1 MRSKIK
7 NILARF
13 VNENKNQIPH
23 HYTNTGT
30 TGTAIYSGHYDEE
43 YLNTFLNMPDG
54 IDTYDQMR
62 RSDAQITMLR
72 NSIRNPILGANWFI
86 EAVDDSEEE
95 RQKKDFISYVL
106 FEDMGYP
113 DGSKYKTWIEFV
125 EEALSYLDFGFC
137 IHEIV
142 HKVVQ
147 NDPIWG
153 NYIGLKD
160 LGYRSQKTIYQWNL
174 LPNGGIKNVW
184 QQADGDLDSDA
195 FMDGKNLIVLS
206 NNKEGD
212 NYEGISL
219 LRPIYGNYF
228 RKNIYY
234 RLQSTGVERGITG
247 TPIGTMPQDK
257 LNDSAQIDKFIQIM
271 QRYTQNQSNYIL
283 KPHGFELDVF
293 SLNYDPAK
301 LDSVIENE
309 NKNMAK
315 AFLANF
321 MELGLSGS
329 GSYALG
335 SDLSDIFLNGI
346 QLYANKICDQINRQV
361 IKPLVIAKF
370 GNAKKYPFLKVT
382 GINDKAGKEKAEIVT
397 MLVNAGII
405 SPSDQLED
413 ALNRDFDLPIIT
425 DDQKKREIKQNVD
438 FTEKQTNNIKLAKP
452 KDNATKLI
460 KQESKK
466 IDELLYNDMLQR
478 TDKYLNKAQ
487 EVLKKTKKNGRRNAL
502 AKIDIPDKKLLKDDL
517 LSAMARVTAIATE
530 DVKKEL
536 GLNPNLKLDE
546 LEDLL
551 NSLTPESRA
560 KLKTEIEAI
569 TQTQDDEF
577 KKRMFF
583 IASQKIDTTDSV
595 DLLIADMRKA
605 RDSYI
610 NSGAFKVVATNLVSG
625 SVNTARNS
633 VFQTPEVFE
642 EIESFEIVNPSPVA
656 PICKEL
662 AGRVFTKDEYLT
674 QDLPPYHHNC
684 ETTVRA
690 QLKGQKN
697 IKPVN
702 PLGLTPTGT
711 PDQVEAILKSKT
723 FTEK

>member
-13 VNENKNQIPH
+13 VNENKNQIPY

-95 RQKKDFISYVL
+95 KLKKDFISYVL

-113 DGSKYKTWIEFV
+113 DGSKYKTWLEFV

-174 LPNGGIKNVW
+174 LSNGGIKNVW
-184 QQADGDLDSDA
+184 QQADGDLNSDA

-315 AFLANF
+315 AYLANF

-346 QLYANKICDQINRQV
+346 QLYANKICD
-361 IKPLVIAKF
+361 
-370 GNAKKYPFLKVT
+370 AKKYPFLKVT

-502 AKIDIPDKKLLKDDL
+502 AKIDIPDKKFLKDDL
-517 LSAMARVTAIATE
+517 LSAMARVTAMATE

-560 KLKTEIEAI
+560 KLKTEIEAV

-595 DLLIADMRKA
+595 DLLVADMRKA

-684 ETTVRA
+684 ETTVKA

>member
-1 MRSKIK
+1 
-7 NILARF
+7 
-13 VNENKNQIPH
+13 
-23 HYTNTGT
+23 
-30 TGTAIYSGHYDEE
+30 
-43 YLNTFLNMPDG
+43 
-54 IDTYDQMR
+54 
-62 RSDAQITMLR
+62 
-72 NSIRNPILGANWFI
+72 
-86 EAVDDSEEE
+86 
-95 RQKKDFISYVL
+95 
-106 FEDMGYP
+106 
-113 DGSKYKTWIEFV
+113 
-125 EEALSYLDFGFC
+125 
-137 IHEIV
+137 
-142 HKVVQ
+142 
-147 NDPIWG
+147 
-153 NYIGLKD
+153 
-160 LGYRSQKTIYQWNL
+160 
-174 LPNGGIKNVW
+174 
-184 QQADGDLDSDA
+184 
-195 FMDGKNLIVLS
+195 
-206 NNKEGD
+206 
-212 NYEGISL
+212 
-219 LRPIYGNYF
+219 
-228 RKNIYY
+228 
-234 RLQSTGVERGITG
+234 
-247 TPIGTMPQDK
+247 
-257 LNDSAQIDKFIQIM
+257 M

-361 IKPLVIAKF
+361 IKPLIIAKF

-382 GINDKAGKEKAEIVT
+382 GINDKAGKEKAEVVT

-438 FTEKQTNNIKLAKP
+438 FKEKETKIIKLAKP

-466 IDELLYNDMLQR
+466 IDELIYKDMLQR
-478 TDKYLNKAQ
+478 TNKYLNKAQ
-487 EVLKKTKKNGRRNAL
+487 DVLKKTKKNGRRNAL

-517 LSAMARVTAIATE
+517 LAGMARVTAIATE

-560 KLKTEIEAI
+560 KLKTEIEAV

-595 DLLIADMRKA
+595 DALVADMRKA
-605 RDSYI
+605 RDNYI

-684 ETTVRA
+684 ETTVKA

-697 IKPVN
+697 IKPIN

>member
-1 MRSKIK
+1 MRSK
-7 NILARF
+7 L
-13 VNENKNQIPH
+13 NKLFNKLISNNQNQNSMHFI
-23 HYTNTGT
+23 NTGK
-30 TGTAIYSGHYDEE
+30 TGTAIYSGHFDEE
-43 YLNTFLNMPDG
+43 YLNTFLNMPEG

-72 NSIRNPILGANWFI
+72 NSIRNPILSANWFI
-86 EAVDDSEEE
+86 ESVDNTEEE
-95 RQKKDFISYVL
+95 IQKKDFINHVL
-106 FEDMGYP
+106 FDDMGYP
-113 DGSKYKTWIEFV
+113 DGTKNKTWVEFL

-142 HKVVQ
+142 HKVVK

-153 NYIGLKD
+153 NYIGIKD

-174 LPNGGIKNVW
+174 FDNGGIDNVW
-184 QQADGDLDSDA
+184 QQADGDLNSDA
-195 FMDGKNLIVLS
+195 FMSGKNLIVLS

-234 RLQSTGVERGITG
+234 RLQSTGIERGITG

-257 LNDSAQIDKFIQIM
+257 LNDKAQIDKFIQIM
-271 QRYTQNQSNYIL
+271 QKYTQNQSNYIL
-283 KPHGFELDVF
+283 KPHGFDLDVF
-293 SLNYDPAK
+293 SLNYDPSK

-315 AFLANF
+315 AYLANF

-361 IKPLVIAKF
+361 IKPLVIAKY
-370 GNAKKYPFLKVT
+370 GVAKKYPYLKVT

-413 ALNRDFDLPIIT
+413 TLNRDFDLPVIT
-425 DDQKKREIKQNVD
+425 EKQKVSEIKQNVD
-438 FTEKQTNNIKLAKP
+438 SLTEQKNITLAKP

-466 IDELLYNDMLQR
+466 IDQLIYYDMLQR
-478 TDKYLNKAQ
+478 TNKYLDKAS
-487 EVLKKTKKNGRRNAL
+487 EVLQKTKKIGRRNAL

-517 LSAMARVTAIATE
+517 LLSMARVTALATQN
-530 DVKKEL
+530 VKKEL

-551 NSLTPESRA
+551 QTLTPESRA
-560 KLKTEIEAI
+560 KLNTEIQAV

-595 DLLIADMRKA
+595 DALVADMRKA

-684 ETTVRA
+684 ETTVKA

-702 PLGLTPTGT
+702 TLGLTPTGT